1 MATRIVVTVISDLIT
16 DQRVHKVCQT
26 LHDQGYRVKLIGAK
40 KIGSL
45 ALVPK
50 DYTVRRIAM
59 LFQRGFLFYAEFN
72 TRLFFRLLFGRADAY
87 LGNDLDVMAATFAA
101 AKLKGK
107 PIVYDTHEY
116 YLGMAGLENK
126 PRTVR
131 IWKALESYVFARVPY
146 IYTVCDSI
154 CALYKK
160 DYGKDLVTVR
170 NVPYLQFTEPGR
182 SFDSLI
188 AQIDQQIPQDRR
200 ILLFEGAGINPHR
213 GVEELVLAMQY
224 LDPQVY
230 HLLIVGGGDV
240 LVQVKRLVLTHE
252 LGDRITFIHK
262 VPFEVL
268 RHIIRQ
274 ADLGLSLD
282 KTDNLNHRLGLPNK
296 IFDYL
301 HANVPV
307 LVSRLVESEKI
318 VATYQVGAFIENHDP
333 VHIASC
339 ISNIFADRARMEG
352 WKENTERVRRELNWE
367 NEGKIVLRIFEQ
379 LGAET
384 VN

>member
-1 MATRIVVTVISDLIT
+1 MAKRIVVTVISDLAT

-26 LHDQGYRVKLIGAK
+26 LHDKGYQVKLIGAK
-40 KIGSL
+40 RRGSL
-45 ALVPK
+45 PLAPR
-50 DYTVRRIAM
+50 DYSARRIGI
-59 LFQRGFLFYAEFN
+59 LFQSGFLFYAEFN
-72 TRLFFRLLFGRADAY
+72 VRLFLRLLGEPADAY
-87 LGNDLDVMAATFAA
+87 LGNDLDVMAATFASA
-101 AKLKGK
+101 RIKGK
-107 PIVYDTHEY
+107 PVVYDTHEY

-126 PRTVR
+126 PRTAK
-131 IWKALESYVFARVPY
+131 IWKALESFIFAHVHH

-160 DYGKDLVTVR
+160 DYGKDLVAVR
-170 NVPYLQFTEPGR
+170 NVPYLHPKDTEADFGA
-182 SFDSLI
+182 LLG
-188 AQIDQQIPQDRR
+188 QIDHSIPQGKK

-224 LDPQVY
+224 LDPRHF
-230 HLLIVGGGDV
+230 HLLIVGGGDILGKV
-240 LVQVKRLVLTHE
+240 KSLVVDHQ
-252 LGDRITFIHK
+252 LGDRITFIPK

-274 ADLGLSLD
+274 ADLGLALD

-301 HANVPV
+301 HAEVPV

-318 VATYQVGAFIENHDP
+318 ITTYQVGTFIENHDP
-333 VHIASC
+333 VHIARC
-339 ISNIFADRARMEG
+339 IANIFDNPDRMVE
-352 WKENTERVRRELNWE
+352 WKKNTERVRQELNWE
-367 NEGKIVLRIFEQ
+367 TESKIVLRIFEQ